1 VDRTPGI
8 SRSFM
13 HFALTSFVVLGSIGC
28 SAKYT
33 QLPPKLDLQPYG
45 RVAIIPFAAMR
56 ADTGFAALAT
66 RRFAEDVLA
75 AQPGVEL
82 LELGERDPLVR
93 AFRRTGDA
101 SALTQALGTDREVM
115 AVFLGQLTLSEIKPT
130 VRLSASS
137 VRARATVNADLAVR
151 MLATRSG
158 GTVWRSSF
166 AGTSSVGNV
175 SLRQGLPSILVRDP
189 EEAYE
194 EIVRV
199 LVGGVTRD
207 FRPSVVRM

>member
-1 VDRTPGI
+1 
-8 SRSFM
+8 M
-13 HFALTSFVVLGSIGC
+13 QFALTSLVVLGSIGC

-45 RVAIIPFAAMR
+45 RVAIIPFAATR
-56 ADTGFAALAT
+56 ADTSFAALAT

-82 LELGERDPLVR
+82 LELGESDPLVR

-101 SALTQALGTDREVM
+101 SALTQALGKDREVM

-166 AGTSSVGNV
+166 TGTSSVGNM
-175 SLRQGLPSILVRDP
+175 SLRQGLPSISVRDP
-189 EEAYE
+189 AEAYE